1 MKNLKTQTSIK
12 QTINDIGGEI
22 VKDSD
27 VYTVKDNTHLKNLV
41 LSSTFLNANKETSR
55 NKHAGQEEIYL
66 FIKGK
71 GEMTI
76 DDDRFPIEAGDA
88 ILIEDGVFHQVH
100 NTGHLGLYFVCVFDG
115 GRNH

>member
-1 MKNLKTQTSIK
+1 MTLSSKNIK
-12 QTINDIGGEI
+12 LTIKDIGGKI

-41 LSSTFLNANKETSR
+41 LSSTFLNANKETTGHR
-55 NKHAGQEEIYL
+55 HVGQEEVYF

-76 DDDRFPIEAGDA
+76 DHERFPVQEGDA
-88 ILIEDGVFHQVH
+88 ILIEDGSFHQVH
-100 NTGHLGLYFVCVFDG
+100 NTSHLGLYFVCVFDG
-115 GRNH
+115 NRSH

>member
-1 MKNLKTQTSIK
+1 MSSKKNTRI
-12 QTINDIGGEI
+12 TIRDIGGELI
-22 VKDSD
+22 KDTD
-27 VYTVKDNTHLKNLV
+27 VYELKDNTTLNNLV
-41 LSSTFLNANKETSR
+41 LSSTFLRANKSTSGH
-55 NKHAGQEEIYL
+55 KHDGQEEVYF

-76 DDDRFPIEAGDA
+76 DDDRFPVKEGDA
-88 ILIEDGVFHQVH
+88 ILIQDGEFHQVH